1 MIYFEALMISF
12 PEVTPSPMLEG
23 IKNFF
28 KRADLLLLALCIA
41 ANTFGLILVYSATRF
56 QSTYHSLPMKQ
67 AVAMAIGIVVFVL
80 CNYVDLEIL
89 MEKWKLVFVLSS
101 LFILVLVPFGTG
113 YQGNKNWLQFS
124 WLPFNIMPAEI
135 VKLFFVLLLAK
146 QLVHLQKRDQ
156 NDLSKLRSVAQLVLH
171 LGWFCGLIFVVSG
184 DAGSALVYAAIF
196 AIMCWVAGLKKR
208 WFLIGAGAAA
218 VGGVGLW
225 LYLPDDNYWVMR
237 IRVVLDHSLDP
248 MNKGWNQARSL
259 LAVRSGGLTGEGYL
273 HGLLTQNPSK
283 NFLPE
288 RYTDFI
294 FSTCAEELGLL
305 GCILLLGLLAAIIL
319 RCIYVGLTARSAFSA
334 LTAMGFGG
342 MLIFQVGLNVGMCL
356 YVMPVVGITLPFIS
370 YGGSSLITLYAAMGF
385 VSGIKMRS
393 LPSWLSDR
401 TDIHRPTRQASL
413 YRN

>member
-1 MIYFEALMISF
+1 
-12 PEVTPSPMLEG
+12 MLEG

-156 NDLSKLRSVAQLVLH
+156 NDLSKLRSVAQLVR
-171 LGWFCGLIFVVSG
+171 
-184 DAGSALVYAAIF
+184 YQ
-196 AIMCWVAGLKKR
+196 
-208 WFLIGAGAAA
+208 IGRAH
-218 VGGVGLW
+218 V
-225 LYLPDDNYWVMR
+225 
-237 IRVVLDHSLDP
+237 
-248 MNKGWNQARSL
+248 
-259 LAVRSGGLTGEGYL
+259 
-273 HGLLTQNPSK
+273 
-283 NFLPE
+283 
-288 RYTDFI
+288 
-294 FSTCAEELGLL
+294 
-305 GCILLLGLLAAIIL
+305 
-319 RCIYVGLTARSAFSA
+319 
-334 LTAMGFGG
+334 
-342 MLIFQVGLNVGMCL
+342 
-356 YVMPVVGITLPFIS
+356 
-370 YGGSSLITLYAAMGF
+370 
-385 VSGIKMRS
+385 
-393 LPSWLSDR
+393 
-401 TDIHRPTRQASL
+401 
-413 YRN
+413 